1 MIVKKKKPE
10 IETGLRAAQPEEVA
24 EWSQHLAGLI
34 EERVSIKAKAKASA
48 RDFKMQLEANEEE
61 CERLSRMIITQQEEV
76 PVKRQMTLAEI
87 EDRAR
92 HELSLEEFKR
102 ESEAF
107 DASRGNGD
115 LASLEAASSPEDSPV
130 SGSPD
135 TADDMAQSWDAPD
148 GNTLEGGLWR
158 ALHRTDD
165 ADIVWREY
173 RLSGVTDGEL
183 KFAISREFGISGSNS
198 GPGLKSISY
207 KGGKDPSFW
216 FDSSP
221 PARPTLKGRALI
233 EKARE
238 VLAIPQRKEESS
250 KAEAAGGD

>member
-1 MIVKKKKPE
+1 MGKKKKLESETEMKALLPE
-10 IETGLRAAQPEEVA
+10 QVKALPPV
-24 EWSQHLAGLI
+24 LAGLV
-34 EERVSIKAKAKASA
+34 EEHESIRKKAKESA
-48 RDFKMQLEANEEE
+48 REFRRQLEANEEE
-61 CERLSRMIITQQEEV
+61 LARLARMIITQQEEV
-76 PVKRQMTLAEI
+76 PVRRQMTLEEI
-87 EDRAR
+87 ADRRR
-92 HELSLEEFKR
+92 HEESIAEFER
-102 ESEAF
+102 ETGAF
-107 DASRGNGD
+107 KLGRQTQDAAATAD
-115 LASLEAASSPEDSPV
+115 EASSPEDSPV

-158 ALHRTDD
+158 ALHRTED
-165 ADIVWREY
+165 ANIVWREY
-173 RLSGVTDGEL
+173 RLSGVMDGEL

-233 EKARE
+233 EKAR
-238 VLAIPQRKEESS
+238 
-250 KAEAAGGD
+250 